1 MTYDPYNPKQPGDP
15 YGQQPGD
22 PYGQQQPYGQP
33 GPYGQQPMYGPG
45 PGYGYVQPK
54 SQTNAIL
61 ALVLSCVGFVTCG
74 VTAIV
79 GVIFGHIAMGKIKR
93 GEEDGHGLAVGG
105 LVVGYIVIAGWLAYA
120 AFIIIAIIAA
130 ANSTTY

>member
-15 YGQQPGD
+15 YGQQPGQ
-22 PYGQQQPYGQP
+22 PYGQQPV
-33 GPYGQQPMYGPG
+33 YGQQPMYG
-45 PGYGYVQPK
+45 YGYQPPVPK

-93 GEEDGHGLAVGG
+93 GEEEGHGMAVAG
-105 LVVGYIVIAGWLAYA
+105 LIVGYVVIAGWVLY
-120 AFIIIAIIAA
+120 FVIVLIAIIAA
-130 ANSTTY
+130 ANQGIR

>member
-15 YGQQPGD
+15 YGQQP
-22 PYGQQQPYGQP
+22 YGQP
-33 GPYGQQPMYGPG
+33 GPYGQQQPMYG
-45 PGYGYVQPK
+45 GYGYVQPK
-54 SQTNAIL
+54 PQTNAIL

-74 VTAIV
+74 VTSIV

-93 GEEDGHGLAVGG
+93 GEEDGHGMAVAG
-105 LVVGYIVIAGWLAYA
+105 LIVGYLVIAGWLAYA

>member
-15 YGQQPGD
+15 YGQQPG
-22 PYGQQQPYGQP
+22 QPYGQP
-33 GPYGQQPMYGPG
+33 MYGQQPYG
-45 PGYGYVQPK
+45 PGYGFVPPK

-61 ALVLSCVGFVTCG
+61 ALVLSLVGFATCG

-93 GEEDGHGLAVGG
+93 GEEDGRGMALAGVII
-105 LVVGYIVIAGWLAYA
+105 GYVVIAGWLLYA
-120 AFIIIAIIAA
+120 AIIIIAVIAA
-130 ANSTTY
+130 ANQGTY

>member
-15 YGQQPGD
+15 YGQQPG
-22 PYGQQQPYGQP
+22 QQPGQPYGQP
-33 GPYGQQPMYGPG
+33 MYGQQPMYG
-45 PGYGYVQPK
+45 YGYPPPPPK

-61 ALVLSCVGFVTCG
+61 ALVLSCVGLATCG

-93 GEEDGHGLAVGG
+93 GEEDGRGMALAGII
-105 LVVGYIVIAGWLAYA
+105 VGYVVIAGWVLYA
-120 AFIIIAIIAA
+120 AIIIIAIIAA
-130 ANSTTY
+130 ANQGYR